1 MSKWNLYK
9 FQEAQKMNDSN
20 ALVPFGAT
28 FMVSAKS
35 EEEAKEV
42 LPKTDSGVFWTLV
55 SEK

>member
-42 LPKTDSGVFWTLV
+42 LPKTDAGVFWTLV